1 MVVLIPCLAVLLLG
15 PGVTGE
21 LAAHPLH
28 TALTEISYDEA
39 TSEATIR
46 VRIFADDL
54 ESSLPVAAGIPRD
67 TLLSRYGR
75 GTFALVNRAGRPS
88 LLKWEGLERVGDLVV
103 LRLGTRVNGGLTHAR
118 VLSAVLWERFP
129 DQVNIVRI
137 SVGGR
142 VNTLLFT
149 RGDGSKPVS

>member
-1 MVVLIPCLAVLLLG
+1 MLISCLVLLLLGSG
-15 PGVTGE
+15 PISRDPT
-21 LAAHPLH
+21 AHPLH

-54 ESSLPVAAGIPRD
+54 ESSLPLMAGTSVD
-67 TLLSRYGR
+67 TLMSRYGR
-75 GTFALVNRAGRPS
+75 GTFALVNGSGHSS
-88 LLKWEGLERVGDLVV
+88 LLQWEGLERVGDLVV
-103 LRLGTRVNGGLTHAR
+103 LRLRTRVEGGLAHAR

-137 SVGGR
+137 SIEGR